1 MVDRI
6 TNAEAIR
13 QYKEQIIT
21 GSDIEIYA
29 KLKQQFEEASGNVE
43 NYTKSI
49 RSAISKGRK
58 KGTFA
63 FNKNAK
69 TTNESTG
76 KIKWIS
82 FLSAVISFT

>member
-1 MVDRI
+1 MPDPA
-6 TNAEAIR
+6 TNGHSNKFVHTWNN
-13 QYKEQIIT
+13 KEQIIT

-69 TTNESTG
+69 TTNEST
-76 KIKWIS
+76 IW
-82 FLSAVISFT
+82 A